1 MSFAYRTT
9 FTKSSPRL
17 LQRKKSSNL
26 FPSLKYDHPFWFTV
40 IPPLAYPD
48 LGWPILA
55 GTATSMPAP
64 PSIPTLADRLH
75 NYRQHVMFAN
85 AQSTVVTHAANQG
98 ATTTLVERTRN
109 LRHWLK
115 QTGVE
120 ATEPGNTQT
129 TLWGSL
135 NCVKRIFMQYVEFW
149 FECGRS
155 GLLLV

>member
-1 MSFAYRTT
+1 M
-9 FTKSSPRL
+9 
-17 LQRKKSSNL
+17 
-26 FPSLKYDHPFWFTV
+26 V
-40 IPPLAYPD
+40 YPD

-55 GTATSMPAP
+55 GSASSHAP

-109 LRHWLK
+109 LRHWLR

-120 ATEPGNTQT
+120 VNEAGNTQT
-129 TLWGSL
+129 TL
-135 NCVKRIFMQYVEFW
+135 
-149 FECGRS
+149 
-155 GLLLV
+155 